1 MLFLLCVCLSVFR
14 AVSWALSP
22 AASVRA
28 ALWRLPEETPH
39 SPLPKFTALSN
50 GANLLREEKASFR
63 LGWGGGVAGGYAGGA
78 EGEGEVSLAAA

>member
-14 AVSWALSP
+14 AVSRGLSP

-39 SPLPKFTALSN
+39 SPLPEFTALSN

-63 LGWGGGVAGGYAGGA
+63 LGGGGGDAGGA